1 MKKIKYVILTIIFI
15 IFIVNID
22 IVITSVKSASII
34 FFNKVFVSIFPFI
47 ILSDILYYYNYHLFL
62 KDNIG
67 ALISK
72 IFNIN
77 SKSSSIFLLCLFTSH
92 PGNAIYIKN
101 MLDND
106 EISLNDASNL
116 LCYTYFPSITFVI
129 GTIGISLYGSYR
141 FGLYLYLI
149 CLINNILI
157 GIFLRNKNDNIN
169 SDIVINNNSNIFD
182 VISSSIM
189 KGINTSFIILG
200 TLIVFTIIIN
210 LILRYVN
217 INPYILGIFSGILE
231 LTSGVIKISD
241 ISNSINN
248 KFLLTVFILCFSSL
262 SILFQSFTILSKYK
276 INIKKILIVK
286 LIFSIISTFTIYLI
300 TLI

>member
-1 MKKIKYVILTIIFI
+1 M
-15 IFIVNID
+15 
-22 IVITSVKSASII
+22 
-34 FFNKVFVSIFPFI
+34 SIFPFI

-116 LCYTYFPSITFVI
+116 LCYTYFPSIAFVI

-157 GIFLRNKNDNIN
+157 GIFLRNKNDNID

-189 KGINTSFIILG
+189 KGINISFIILG
-200 TLIVFTIIIN
+200 TLIIFTIIIN
-210 LILRYVN
+210 LILRYVS

-241 ISNSINN
+241 VSSSINN
-248 KFLLTVFILCFSSL
+248 KFLLTAFILCFSSL

-286 LIFSIISTFTIYLI
+286 LIFSIISTFIIYLI

>member
-1 MKKIKYVILTIIFI
+1 
-15 IFIVNID
+15 
-22 IVITSVKSASII
+22 
-34 FFNKVFVSIFPFI
+34 
-47 ILSDILYYYNYHLFL
+47 
-62 KDNIG
+62 
-67 ALISK
+67 
-72 IFNIN
+72 
-77 SKSSSIFLLCLFTSH
+77 
-92 PGNAIYIKN
+92 

-116 LCYTYFPSITFVI
+116 LCYTYFPSIAFVI

-149 CLINNILI
+149 CLINNTII
-157 GIFLRNKNDNIN
+157 GIFLRNKNDNID

-200 TLIVFTIIIN
+200 TLIIFTIIIN
-210 LILRYVN
+210 LILRYVS

-241 ISNSINN
+241 VSSSINN
-248 KFLLTVFILCFSSL
+248 KFLLTAFILCFSSL

-286 LIFSIISTFTIYLI
+286 LIFSIISTFIIYLI

>member
-116 LCYTYFPSITFVI
+116 LCYTYFPSIAFVI
-129 GTIGISLYGSYR
+129 GTIGINLYGSYR

-157 GIFLRNKNDNIN
+157 GIFLRNKNDNID

-182 VISSSIM
+182 VISNSIM

-286 LIFSIISTFTIYLI
+286 LIFSIISTFIIYLI

>member
-1 MKKIKYVILTIIFI
+1 MKKIRYVMLTIIFI
-15 IFIVNID
+15 IFIINID

-67 ALISK
+67 AFISK
-72 IFNIN
+72 IFNIS

-106 EISLNDASNL
+106 EISINDASNL
-116 LCYTYFPSITFVI
+116 LCYTFFPSIAFVI
-129 GTIGISLYGSYR
+129 GTIGISLYNSYK

-169 SDIVINNNSNIFD
+169 NEITINNDSNIFN
-182 VISSSIM
+182 VVSNSIM

-200 TLIVFTIIIN
+200 TLIIFTIIIN
-210 LILRYVN
+210 LILRYVS

-241 ISNSINN
+241 ISSSINI

-286 LIFSIISTFTIYLI
+286 LIFSIMTTCLLYLFHI
-300 TLI
+300 I

>member
-67 ALISK
+67 AFISK

-116 LCYTYFPSITFVI
+116 LCYTYFPSISFVI

-149 CLINNILI
+149 CLINNIII
-157 GIFLRNKNDNIN
+157 GIFLRNKNDNID
-169 SDIVINNNSNIFD
+169 SDIIINNNSNIFD

-200 TLIVFTIIIN
+200 TLIIFTIIIN
-210 LILRYVN
+210 LILRYVS

-231 LTSGVIKISD
+231 LTSGVIKISNVSSS
-241 ISNSINN
+241 ISN

-286 LIFSIISTFTIYLI
+286 LIFSIISTFIIYLI

>member
-1 MKKIKYVILTIIFI
+1 M
-15 IFIVNID
+15 
-22 IVITSVKSASII
+22 
-34 FFNKVFVSIFPFI
+34 
-47 ILSDILYYYNYHLFL
+47 

-67 ALISK
+67 AFISK

-116 LCYTYFPSITFVI
+116 LCYTYFPSIAFVI
-129 GTIGISLYGSYR
+129 GTIGISLYGSYK

-149 CLINNILI
+149 CLINNIII
-157 GIFLRNKNDNIN
+157 GIFLRNKNDNID
-169 SDIVINNNSNIFD
+169 SDIIINNNSNIFD

-200 TLIVFTIIIN
+200 TLIIFTIIIN
-210 LILRYVN
+210 LIL
-217 INPYILGIFSGILE
+217 
-231 LTSGVIKISD
+231 
-241 ISNSINN
+241 
-248 KFLLTVFILCFSSL
+248 
-262 SILFQSFTILSKYK
+262 
-276 INIKKILIVK
+276 
-286 LIFSIISTFTIYLI
+286 
-300 TLI
+300 

>member
-15 IFIVNID
+15 IFIINID

-67 ALISK
+67 AFISK

-116 LCYTYFPSITFVI
+116 LCYTYFPSIAFVI
-129 GTIGISLYGSYR
+129 GTIGINLYGSYR

-157 GIFLRNKNDNIN
+157 GIFLRNKNDNID

-189 KGINTSFIILG
+189 KGINISFIILG
-200 TLIVFTIIIN
+200 TLIIFTIIIN

-241 ISNSINN
+241 VSNSINN

-286 LIFSIISTFTIYLI
+286 LIFSIISTFIIYLI

>member
-15 IFIVNID
+15 IFIINID

-116 LCYTYFPSITFVI
+116 LCYTYFSSIAFVI

-157 GIFLRNKNDNIN
+157 GIFLRNKNDNID

-189 KGINTSFIILG
+189 KGINISFIILG
-200 TLIVFTIIIN
+200 TLIIFTIIIN

-241 ISNSINN
+241 VSNSINN

-286 LIFSIISTFTIYLI
+286 LIFSIISTFIIYLI

>member
-116 LCYTYFPSITFVI
+116 LCYTYFPSIAFVF

-157 GIFLRNKNDNIN
+157 GIFLRNKNDNID

-182 VISSSIM
+182 VISNSIM

-286 LIFSIISTFTIYLI
+286 LIFSIISTFIIYLI

>member
-15 IFIVNID
+15 IFIINID

-116 LCYTYFPSITFVI
+116 LCYTYFPSIAFVI
-129 GTIGISLYGSYR
+129 GTIGINLYGSYR

-189 KGINTSFIILG
+189 KGINISFIILG
-200 TLIVFTIIIN
+200 TLIIFTIIIN

-241 ISNSINN
+241 VSSSINN

-286 LIFSIISTFTIYLI
+286 LIFSIISTFIIYLI

>member
-116 LCYTYFPSITFVI
+116 LCYTYFPSIAFVI
-129 GTIGISLYGSYR
+129 GTIGINLYGSYR

-157 GIFLRNKNDNIN
+157 GIFLRNKNDNID

-200 TLIVFTIIIN
+200 TLIIFTIIIN

-241 ISNSINN
+241 VSSSINN

-286 LIFSIISTFTIYLI
+286 LIFSIISTFIIYLI

>member
-67 ALISK
+67 AFISK

-116 LCYTYFPSITFVI
+116 LCYTYFPSIAFVI
-129 GTIGISLYGSYR
+129 GTIGINLYGSYR

-157 GIFLRNKNDNIN
+157 GIFLRNKNDNID

-210 LILRYVN
+210 LILRYIS

-286 LIFSIISTFTIYLI
+286 LIFSIISTFIIYLI

>member
-15 IFIVNID
+15 IFIINID

-116 LCYTYFPSITFVI
+116 LCYTYFPSIAFVI

-157 GIFLRNKNDNIN
+157 GIFLRNKNDNID

-182 VISSSIM
+182 VISNSIM

-200 TLIVFTIIIN
+200 TLIIFTIIIN

-286 LIFSIISTFTIYLI
+286 LIFSIISTFIIYLI

>member
-116 LCYTYFPSITFVI
+116 LCYTYFPSIVFVI

-241 ISNSINN
+241 VSSSINN

-286 LIFSIISTFTIYLI
+286 LIFSIISTFIIYLI

>member
-15 IFIVNID
+15 IFIINID
-22 IVITSVKSASII
+22 IVISSVKSASII

-67 ALISK
+67 AFISK
-72 IFNIN
+72 IFNIS

-106 EISLNDASNL
+106 EISINDASNL
-116 LCYTYFPSITFVI
+116 LCYTFFPSIAFVI
-129 GTIGISLYGSYR
+129 GTIGISLYSSYK

-157 GIFLRNKNDNIN
+157 GIFLKNKNDNIN
-169 SDIVINNNSNIFD
+169 NEITINNDSNIFN
-182 VISSSIM
+182 VVSNSIM

-200 TLIVFTIIIN
+200 TLVIFTIIIN
-210 LILRYVN
+210 LILRYIS

-231 LTSGVIKISD
+231 LTSGVIKIND
-241 ISNSINN
+241 INSNINI
-248 KFLLTVFILCFSSL
+248 KFLLTAFILCFSSL

-286 LIFSIISTFTIYLI
+286 LIFSIITTCLLYHFHIF
-300 TLI
+300 